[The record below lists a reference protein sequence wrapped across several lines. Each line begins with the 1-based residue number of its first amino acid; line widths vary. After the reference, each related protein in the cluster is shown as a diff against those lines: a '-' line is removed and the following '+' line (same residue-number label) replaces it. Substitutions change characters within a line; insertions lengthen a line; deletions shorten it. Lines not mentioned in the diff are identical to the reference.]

1 MSISI
6 SLEYVYG
13 LARASSHILKM
24 SIDTEGFE
32 LTGVSVIASDLE
44 DTDVGVKICDR
55 GLSELGP
62 GVSDKF
68 RFVVYVGMAVLN

>member
-1 MSISI
+1 
-6 SLEYVYG
+6 
-13 LARASSHILKM
+13 M
-24 SIDTEGFE
+24 SIDTEAFE
-32 LTGVSVIASDLE
+32 LTGVSVTVSDLE

-68 RFVVYVGMAVLN
+68 